1 MSDRPWE
8 RLPELRLPIALMDG
22 GPALNEA
29 VDMPPNS
36 ALTLARVEPTGDFLA
51 WRWRDT
57 GQLGFYPASS
67 IKWMTAGLL
76 AVFLDGLGIPDT
88 AALRTGDDPPVVI
101 RDAVLSMLIHSSNDT
116 FNTLQEAVGFEET
129 MAVVR
134 AVGCERFVMRR
145 NFGPDRRSHSREV
158 TLTAPGRE
166 PVVVPARLDT
176 DMPLS
181 SDDRPPPM
189 GNPEANFATTD
200 DFVRMAAWTLMG
212 PPRDASA
219 FDLMPIGLAGPH
231 PRDTA
236 SGFNDLALAA
246 LESGAFTVL
255 SKPGW
260 WPPEGVNVDVA
271 YAYDHGRDRHYF
283 ASIYVEDTV
292 EERARKT
299 MRQAARDAMAAVR
312 DAP

>member
-1 MSDRPWE
+1 MADRPWE
-8 RLPELRLPIALMDG
+8 RLPDLQLPIALPDG
-22 GPALNEA
+22 GPMLDDV
-29 VDMPPNS
+29 VDMPPDS
-36 ALTLARVEPTGDFLA
+36 ALTLARVEPTGEFVA
-51 WRWRDT
+51 WRWRGT

-76 AVFLDGLGIPDT
+76 AVFLDELGIPDT
-88 AALRTGDDPPVVI
+88 ATLQTGDDAPLVI
-101 RDAVLSMLIHSSNDT
+101 RDAVLSMLIHSSNET

-134 AVGCERFVMRR
+134 AVGCERLVIRR
-145 NFGPDRRSHSREV
+145 SFGRDRRSHSRAV
-158 TLTAPGRE
+158 TLTVPERE
-166 PVVVPARLDT
+166 PVVVSARLDT
-176 DMPLS
+176 DLPLS

-212 PPRDASA
+212 PPRRTPA

-236 SGFNDLALAA
+236 AGFNDLAIAA
-246 LESGAFTVL
+246 PDSGAFTVL

-299 MRQAARDAMAAVR
+299 MRQAAHDAMAAVR